1 MQTQTV
7 LRRQGLY
14 TAGPTVLLFF
24 LTACSLSIAGDEP
37 ASLAVAVVFPGTDA
51 SSHQTHHSSDIDPE
65 NSVGA
70 LALEQVDFRLILAD
84 EAELYRSPETCARL
98 ASDFQTESPI
108 TGGNADYLA
117 STFSVQ
123 PGATT
128 STRLE
133 GLHPDTRYLIVVS
146 ALPHDDATGPG
157 DRLYGYT
164 RVNTRAGLTTNA
176 VVHLGP
182 SATEMA
188 AHLAEWYGI
197 ELVVAVE
204 GLNVTIELVGFDL
217 VVNLG
222 GQEAVLDRLL
232 NETMTVTV
240 TPPAGVEFTSY
251 EWLLNGGPNYPNA
264 TPFNTGTNSVTV
276 GSDPVFGLP
285 LGTHTVSLVVT
296 DSGGTPYSTAFSFTL
311 VEGF

>member
-1 MQTQTV
+1 MQTV
-7 LRRQGLY
+7 RCRQGLC
-14 TAGPTVLLFF
+14 TAGATVLLFF
-24 LTACSLSIAGDEP
+24 LTACSLSIPDDNP
-37 ASLAVAVVFPGTDA
+37 ASLALSVVYPGT
-51 SSHQTHHSSDIDPE
+51 SSVAQQSQASSDIDPE
-65 NSVGA
+65 NSLGA
-70 LALEQVDFRLILAD
+70 LALEQVDFRLIVSD
-84 EAELYRSPETCARL
+84 EAELYRSPASCARL

-123 PGATT
+123 PGTTT
-128 STRLE
+128 STRLD

-146 ALPHDDATGPG
+146 ALPHDDIAGPG
-157 DRLYGYT
+157 DPLYGYT
-164 RVNTRAGLTTNA
+164 RINTRAGLTTNA
-176 VVHLGP
+176 VVYLVP
-182 SATEMA
+182 SLAEMA

-222 GQEAVLDRLL
+222 GQAAVLDRLL

-251 EWLLNGGPNYPNA
+251 EWLLNGGPNYPN
-264 TPFNTGTNSVTV
+264 TSLFNSGASSVTV
-276 GSDPVFGLP
+276 ESAEALGLA
-285 LGTHTVSLVVT
+285 LGTHTVSLIVT
-296 DSGGTPYSTAFSFTL
+296 DSGGTPYSTAFTFTI
-311 VEGF
+311 VEGP